1 MMRQVLRLC
10 QAPLMRRAG
19 CGGLRRWSSDDAA
32 GLEVILG
39 FVESAVGG
47 GRYEGSGMRC
57 GGGVRQAA
65 GSVWHCSS
73 GGVRRRAAAGFG

>member
-1 MMRQVLRLC
+1 MMRQVLRLRR
-10 QAPLMRRAG
+10 ALLMRQAG
-19 CGGLRRWSSDDAA
+19 WGRLRRWSSDDAA
-32 GLEVILG
+32 GLGVFLG